1 MFWNINIG
9 LFIGSNATISKF
21 PTSGWKQMKIGFK
34 LFFVFVLDI
43 SNLNIG

>member
-21 PTSGWKQMKIGFK
+21 PTSGWKQMNIGFK
-34 LFFVFVLDI
+34 LFFVLDI